1 MQTDGLAVHAAGE
14 GSKADILFTET
25 EGSADF
31 APSYTAKTYRA
42 PNRVVLSLGG
52 VRLADR
58 QAVCDTLPQ
67 TEGVRDA
74 YFAMVLDDSAM
85 QLGIELEPGYT
96 YEITERAEPAG
107 LTFTFTKDD
116 TQTDSAPVY
125 YLRTE
130 AMPYGESLGIAAE
143 RFWGKETTQVRTE
156 EGNYIVTVGEYQS
169 ESEAQSA
176 LDALNAEL
184 GETGLTIA
192 SSLPDERPHDAE

>member
-1 MQTDGLAVHAAGE
+1 MMHTSVIDFGTCGQLIHA
-14 GSKADILFTET
+14 SQDQL
-25 EGSADF
+25 
-31 APSYTAKTYRA
+31 Y
-42 PNRVVLSLGG
+42 
-52 VRLADR
+52 RLAYCYVKNEHD
-58 QAVCDTLPQ
+58 ALDIVGEATYKALVSLHTLQ
-67 TEGVRDA
+67 
-74 YFAMVLDDSAM
+74 
-85 QLGIELEPGYT
+85 
-96 YEITERAEPAG
+96 RAEPAG